1 MTLKTY
7 SIRTDSG
14 SAEIK
19 AKNLNAA
26 IKEHFDGHGG
36 GHLQGGTNLR
46 SLKTKFKKYVADGA
60 WCFIEVDGE
69 RVVSIGSDR

>member
-1 MTLKTY
+1 MKTY
-7 SIRTDSG
+7 YIRTDSG
-14 SAEIK
+14 SAEIE

-26 IKEHFDGHGG
+26 IKEHFEKRPPSV
-36 GHLQGGTNLR
+36 TNLR
-46 SLKTKFKKYVADGA
+46 SLKTKFKTYVADGA